1 MIAPLTPS
9 IRYAAKTCGLTN
21 DQTAAI
27 AGIELT
33 APAIINAIAGL
44 AIINGVLIQLIM
56 ASRLLYGL
64 ASTQQ
69 IPTVFAY
76 VDPRTH
82 TPLITTATVTAVT
95 LLMSLPGTLKGLAE
109 ATSTIMLMVFAL
121 VNLAAW
127 RVLRRM
133 PAGEGHRSIPP
144 WVPMVGFVISVAF
157 VVSQLWP

>member
-1 MIAPLTPS
+1 
-9 IRYAAKTCGLTN
+9 
-21 DQTAAI
+21 
-27 AGIELT
+27 
-33 APAIINAIAGL
+33 
-44 AIINGVLIQLIM
+44 M

-76 VDPRTH
+76 VDPRTQ

-127 RVLRRM
+127 RVMRQM
-133 PAGEGHRSIPP
+133 PDDDGHRSIPT
-144 WVPMVGFVISVAF
+144 WVPLVGFIISVGF